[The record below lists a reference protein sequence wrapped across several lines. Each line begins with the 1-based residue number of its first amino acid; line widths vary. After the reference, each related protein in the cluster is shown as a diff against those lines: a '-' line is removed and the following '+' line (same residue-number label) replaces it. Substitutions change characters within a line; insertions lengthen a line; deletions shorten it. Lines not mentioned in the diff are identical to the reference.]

1 LDWNINHYI
10 NTTDIMNKNKTNA
23 SNGAAPGSPVG
34 PAANNRETPKTPE
47 QPKAPEQVE
56 EEVPS
61 TTANEEEAPKKMS
74 ALEKLKQKTEASNMK
89 AVLDKTQKM
98 NLFDST
104 KANDAKTKGTSGLG
118 TIKVQEGG
126 MMIAGRNVGAEQ
138 NEPDWTDEQRAFIK
152 NMTST
157 QLIIQDVKD
166 SRRSIM
172 DSAQKYVGRD
182 EGGSVVPTEE
192 GYVSALDPSEY
203 CIGVGPFK
211 YDITGS
217 PKHYSDAVV
226 AGIHGDW
233 LLNQWTSEWV
243 VIEGVAPDVFMKQ
256 HRVGSATQSNRR
268 IGINFARIGLP
279 KLAFGPLF
287 FSLSKNYPGIMSAI
301 IETDGY
307 YWMNASW
314 GVSSF
319 AATFAYM
326 ENNELKKT
334 SNLGDVMR
342 MLGGKSS
349 LALATV
355 AISITCPSKREGE
368 RQIPDTTSFGLSVKL
383 HNAFGVNVV
392 DFHGPPQQG
401 STGMMIPKRFITGA
415 KSMSAGGGGAAG
427 SGIFANTG
435 TGARKN
441 LFGTG
446 SQAAPSVKSDD
457 NMSFM

>member
-1 LDWNINHYI
+1 
-10 NTTDIMNKNKTNA
+10 MNKNKTNA
-23 SNGAAPGSPVG
+23 SNGATPGSPVG
-34 PAANNRETPKTPE
+34 PVANNRESPKTPE
-47 QPKAPEQVE
+47 QDRPQEQAQNE
-56 EEVPS
+56 DAS
-61 TTANEEEAPKKMS
+61 TTQTEEQPPKKLS
-74 ALEKLKQKTEASNMK
+74 AIEKMKQKTAASNEK
-89 AVLDKTQKM
+89 ALLDKTEKM

-138 NEPDWTDEQRAFIK
+138 NEPDWTEEQRAFIK
-152 NMTST
+152 NMTNT
-157 QLIIQDVKD
+157 QLLLQDVKD

-172 DSAQKYVGRD
+172 DSNQKYVGRD

-203 CIGVGPFK
+203 CVGVGPFK

-287 FSLSKNYPGIMSAI
+287 HTLSKNYPGIMSSI

-326 ENNELKKT
+326 ENGELKKT

-415 KSMSAGGGGAAG
+415 KSMSAGAGGAAG

-435 TGARKN
+435 TGGRKN

-446 SQAAPSVKSDD
+446 SQAAPSIKSDD